1 MEQVRELKKKHRI
14 VVCQNDWSEFYDA
27 ARSIWRTMQTLF
39 PRHTMISN
47 DRHPMFKSRHF
58 SVLCFVL
65 FSTFVRGQ
73 DSSSPMTEQVRGA
86 ISRAI
91 PMLEAGSIGSAN
103 KRQCFTCHSQA
114 IPVFALVEAQQQGF
128 VVDEENI
135 KRQLKHTHDHLK
147 RGLENYR
154 QGKGQGGDVLTAGYA
169 LWTLDVGNWPRDEVT
184 DAVSHYLLE
193 VQSDLKHWRHRGS
206 RPPSSGSDFTA
217 TYVALRGLQ
226 HFGSDEEQSKEIDR
240 RKSVTEW
247 LIKQSP
253 VETED
258 CVFRLNALVEYVE
271 YSDAIQ
277 EVIEQAIADLIRKQR
292 DDGGWGQMDE
302 MTSDAYATGT
312 AIAALSLYHHVSD
325 IAVAANNASIR
336 KGIAYLLST
345 QQDDG
350 TWHVATRAKPVQEY
364 FESDFPHGK
373 DQFISIAAT
382 AWSTFALLLSLS
394 PNDTDDSILDESK
407 PLEAPKPI
415 DSDCSEADLLIEGFL
430 AKHKVPGASV
440 AIANGSKIVYSKGF
454 GFADAETNSQVTSSS
469 LFRIASLSKPI
480 TAVAILQLVEHE
492 KLKLNDKVFS
502 VLDFGAEIEAAG
514 EAFDARLRDITIEQL
529 LLHRGGWDRDKSFD
543 PMFQSVRFAK
553 EQGKPSPASQRDVI
567 VSMLSQRLDF
577 EPGERFAYSNFGYC
591 LLGRVIEKISG
602 ESYESYVQSHVLKPL
617 GITNMRI
624 GATRVEGRAASE
636 VRYYAKGK
644 SKSVFQADSGEEVL
658 PPYGA
663 WHLEAMDS
671 HGGWIASAEDLVRFA
686 AAFDDWDHCP
696 ILSRS
701 SIESMH
707 AVPAKSPGKDA
718 YYTFGW
724 NNRMNASGKA
734 NYWHTGSLPG
744 TLAIMIRRRDGSNM
758 VALLNTRDSK
768 DLSKLEQGLDELMHK
783 VADAVKQS
791 ERAE

>member
-1 MEQVRELKKKHRI
+1 
-14 VVCQNDWSEFYDA
+14 
-27 ARSIWRTMQTLF
+27 
-39 PRHTMISN
+39 MISN
-47 DRHPMFKSRHF
+47 DLHFMFKSHHIAVF
-58 SVLCFVL
+58 CFVL
-65 FSTFVRGQ
+65 FSTFARGQ
-73 DSSSPMTEQVRGA
+73 ESATPTTEQVRGA

-91 PMLEAGSIGSAN
+91 PMLEAGAIGSAN

-114 IPVFALVEAQQQGF
+114 LPVFALVEAKQQGF

-169 LWTLDVGNWPRDEVT
+169 LWTLDVGDWPRDEVT
-184 DAVSHYLLE
+184 DAVSHYILE
-193 VQSDLKHWRHRGS
+193 VQSDLHHWRHRGS

-217 TYVALRGLQ
+217 TYVALRGLRY
-226 HFGSDEEQSKEIDR
+226 FGSNDAQMIER

-247 LIKQSP
+247 LINQP
-253 VETED
+253 ALETED
-258 CVFRLNALVEYVE
+258 LVFRLHALMYAEDT
-271 YSDAIQ
+271 SD
-277 EVIEQAIADLIRKQR
+277 EVIDKAVADLIHKQR
-292 DDGGWGQMDE
+292 ADGGWGQKDE
-302 MTSDAYATGT
+302 MASDAYATGT
-312 AIAALSLYHHVSD
+312 AVAVLNTYRLDSGISLT
-325 IAVAANNASIR
+325 ANTASIR

-350 TWHVATRAKPVQEY
+350 TWHVVTRAKPVQEY
-364 FESDFPHGK
+364 FESDFPYGK

-382 AWSTFALLLSLS
+382 AWSTFALLQTLS
-394 PNDTDDSILDESK
+394 PNDNDVFIFDDPKSTE
-407 PLEAPKPI
+407 ETKPI
-415 DSDCSEADLLIEGFL
+415 DPIFSEADRLIEGFL

-440 AIANGSKIVYSKGF
+440 TISNAGKIVYSKGF
-454 GFADAETNSQVTSSS
+454 GLADVETNSQVTSSS

-480 TAVAILQLVEHE
+480 TAVAILQLVENE
-492 KLKLNDKVFS
+492 KLKLEDKVFS
-502 VLDFGAEIEAAG
+502 ILDFEAEIEAAG

-553 EQGKPSPASQRDVI
+553 EQGNPSPANQRDVI

-591 LLGRVIEKISG
+591 LLGRVIEKIAG
-602 ESYESYVQSHVLKPL
+602 ESYETFVQSNVLKPL
-617 GITNMRI
+617 GIARMRI
-624 GATRVEGRAASE
+624 GATRIEGQAADE

-644 SKSVFQADSGEEVL
+644 SKSVFQADLGEEVL

-663 WHLEAMDS
+663 WNLEAMDS
-671 HGGWIASAEDLVRFA
+671 HGGWIASAEDMVRFA

-696 ILSRS
+696 ILSRR

-707 AVPAKSPGKDA
+707 TVPSVSPGKDA

-744 TLAIMIRRRDGSNM
+744 TLAIMIRRRDGWDM
-758 VALLNTRDSK
+758 VALLNTRESQGS
-768 DLSKLEQGLDELMHK
+768 SKLDQGLDELMHK
-783 VADAVKQS
+783 VSDAVRESGRTK
-791 ERAE
+791 

>member
-1 MEQVRELKKKHRI
+1 
-14 VVCQNDWSEFYDA
+14 
-27 ARSIWRTMQTLF
+27 
-39 PRHTMISN
+39 
-47 DRHPMFKSRHF
+47 MFKSHHLP
-58 SVLCFVL
+58 VLCFVL
-65 FSTFVRGQ
+65 FSSMTHGQ
-73 DSSSPMTEQVRGA
+73 DSSVPMAEQVRGA

-114 IPVFALVEAQQQGF
+114 VPVFALVEAKRQGF
-128 VVDEENI
+128 AVDNENI
-135 KRQLKHTHDHLK
+135 KRQLKHTHEHLK

-169 LWTLDVGNWPRDEVT
+169 LWTLDVGDWPHDEVT

-193 VQSDLKHWRHRGS
+193 VQSDLQHWRHRGS

-226 HFGSDEEQSKEIDR
+226 HFGSQEEKSKEMER

-247 LIKQSP
+247 LINQSP
-253 VETED
+253 AETED
-258 CVFRLNALVEYVE
+258 SVFRLNALMEYT
-271 YSDAIQ
+271 DASH
-277 EVIEQAIADLIRKQR
+277 EVIEHAMADLVHKQR

-312 AIAALSLYHHVSD
+312 AIAALSTYHHVSD
-325 IAVAANNASIR
+325 ISAEANNASMR

-345 QQDDG
+345 QQEDG
-350 TWHVATRAKPVQEY
+350 TWHVVTRAKPVQEY

-382 AWSTFALLLSLS
+382 AWSTIALLQTLS
-394 PNDTDDSILDESK
+394 PNNNEDSILDESK
-407 PLEAPKPI
+407 PIEESKPVV
-415 DSDCSEADLLIEGFL
+415 SDISEADRLIEGFL
-430 AKHKVPGASV
+430 AKHQVPGASV
-440 AIANGSKIVYSKGF
+440 AITNASKILYSKGF
-454 GFADAETNSQVTSSS
+454 GFADVESNSQVTPSS

-480 TAVAILQLVEHE
+480 TAVAILQLVELG
-492 KLKLNDKVFS
+492 KLKLEDKVFS
-502 VLDFGAEIEAAG
+502 ILGFSPEIEAAG
-514 EAFDARLRDITIEQL
+514 QAFDARLRDITIEQL
-529 LLHRGGWDRDKSFD
+529 LQHRGGWDRDKSFD

-553 EQGKPSPASQRDVI
+553 EQRKPSPASQRDVI

-591 LLGRVIEKISG
+591 LLGRVIEKLSD
-602 ESYESYVQSHVLKPL
+602 ESYEPYVQSHVLKPL
-617 GITNMRI
+617 GVTKMCI
-624 GATRVEGRAASE
+624 GATRVEGRAADE

-644 SKSVFQADSGEEVL
+644 SKSVFQTDLGEEVL

-663 WHLEAMDS
+663 WNLEAMDS

-686 AAFDDWDHCP
+686 VAFDDWDHCP

-701 SIESMH
+701 SIERMH
-707 AVPAKSPGKDA
+707 SVPSVSPGKDA

-724 NNRMNASGKA
+724 NNRMNASGNA

-744 TLAIMIRRRDGSNM
+744 TLAIMIRRRDGSDM
-758 VALLNTRDSK
+758 VALLNTRDSQSS
-768 DLSKLEQGLDELMHK
+768 SKLEQGLDELMHK

-791 ERAE
+791 EQAK

>member
-1 MEQVRELKKKHRI
+1 MRKLLP
-14 VVCQNDWSEFYDA
+14 C
-27 ARSIWRTMQTLF
+27 
-39 PRHTMISN
+39 PTMISN
-47 DRHPMFKSRHF
+47 DLRFMFKSHHIAI
-58 SVLCFVL
+58 LCFVL
-65 FSTFVRGQ
+65 FSTFARGQ
-73 DSSSPMTEQVRGA
+73 ESATPMTVQVRNA

-114 IPVFALVEAQQQGF
+114 VPVFALVEAQLQGF

-135 KRQLKHTHDHLK
+135 KRQLKHTHEHLK

-169 LWTLDVGNWPRDEVT
+169 LWTLDVAYWPKDEVT
-184 DAVSHYLLE
+184 EAVRHYLME
-193 VQSDLKHWRHRGS
+193 AQSDLKHWRHRGS

-217 TYVALRGLQ
+217 TYVALRGLRY
-226 HFGSDEEQSKEIDR
+226 FGSNDAQMIER

-247 LIKQSP
+247 LINQP
-253 VETED
+253 ALDTED
-258 CVFRLNALVEYVE
+258 LVFRLHALL
-271 YSDAIQ
+271 YSDTSD
-277 EVIEQAIADLIRKQR
+277 EVIDKAVADLIHKQR
-292 DDGGWGQMDE
+292 ADGGWGQKDE
-302 MTSDAYATGT
+302 MASDAYATGT
-312 AIAALSLYHHVSD
+312 AIAVLSTYHLDSG
-325 IAVAANNASIR
+325 ISLTANTASIR

-350 TWHVATRAKPVQEY
+350 TWHVVTRAKPVQEY
-364 FESDFPHGK
+364 FESDFPYGK

-382 AWSTFALLLSLS
+382 AWSTFALLQTLS
-394 PNDTDDSILDESK
+394 PNDNDVFIFDDPKSTE
-407 PLEAPKPI
+407 ETKPI
-415 DSDCSEADLLIEGFL
+415 DPIFSEADRLIEGFL

-440 AIANGSKIVYSKGF
+440 AIANDSKIVYSKGF
-454 GFADAETNSQVTSSS
+454 GCADIETNSQVTSSS

-480 TAVAILQLVEHE
+480 TAVAILQLVENE
-492 KLKLNDKVFS
+492 KLKLEDKVFS
-502 VLDFGAEIEAAG
+502 ILDFEAEIEAAG
-514 EAFDARLRDITIEQL
+514 EAFDARLRDVTIEQL

-553 EQGKPSPASQRDVI
+553 EQGKPSPANQRDVI

-591 LLGRVIEKISG
+591 LLGRVIEKIAG
-602 ESYESYVQSHVLKPL
+602 ESYETYVQSHVLKPL
-617 GITNMRI
+617 GIARMRI
-624 GATRVEGRAASE
+624 GATRIEGRAISE

-644 SKSVFQADSGEEVL
+644 SKSVFQADLGEEVS

-696 ILSRS
+696 ILSRK
-701 SIESMH
+701 SIERMH
-707 AVPAKSPGKDA
+707 AVPSASPGTDA

-758 VALLNTRDSK
+758 VAMLNTRDSQ
-768 DLSKLEQGLDELMHK
+768 DASKLEQGLDVLMHK

>member
-1 MEQVRELKKKHRI
+1 
-14 VVCQNDWSEFYDA
+14 
-27 ARSIWRTMQTLF
+27 
-39 PRHTMISN
+39 
-47 DRHPMFKSRHF
+47 MFTSHHI

-65 FSTFVRGQ
+65 FSTFARGQ
-73 DSSSPMTEQVRGA
+73 DSAAPMTEQVRGA

-114 IPVFALVEAQQQGF
+114 VPVFALVEAKRQGF
-128 VVDEENI
+128 VVDDENI

-169 LWTLDVGNWPRDEVT
+169 LWTLDVGDWPRDEVT
-184 DAVSHYLLE
+184 DTVSHYLLE
-193 VQSDLKHWRHRGS
+193 AQSDLHHWRHRGN

-226 HFGSDEEQSKEIDR
+226 HFGSDEELSEALER
-240 RKSVTEW
+240 RKSVKEW
-247 LIKQSP
+247 LINQAP

-258 CVFRLNALVEYVE
+258 SVFRLNALVEYT
-271 YSDAIQ
+271 DASH
-277 EVIEQAIADLIRKQR
+277 EVIEHAMADLIHKQR

-312 AIAALSLYHHVSD
+312 AIAALSTYHHVSD
-325 IAVAANNASIR
+325 ISVAANNASMR

-382 AWSTFALLLSLS
+382 AWSTIALLQTLA
-394 PNDTDDSILDESK
+394 PNDAEISILDE
-407 PLEAPKPI
+407 PKPKEEPKPV
-415 DSDCSEADLLIEGFL
+415 DSDFSEADRLIEGFL
-430 AKHKVPGASV
+430 TNHHVPGASV
-440 AIANGSKIVYSKGF
+440 AITHNSKIIYSKGF
-454 GFADAETNSQVTSSS
+454 GFAEVDTNSRVTSSS

-480 TAVAILQLVEHE
+480 TAVAILQLVEQG
-492 KLKLNDKVFS
+492 KLKLEDKVFS
-502 VLDFGAEIEAAG
+502 ILDFGAEIEAAG
-514 EAFDARLRDITIEQL
+514 EAFDARLREITIEQL

-553 EQGKPSPASQRDVI
+553 EQGNPSPANQRDVI

-591 LLGRVIEKISG
+591 LLGRVIEKIAG
-602 ESYESYVQSHVLKPL
+602 ERYETFVQSNVLKPL
-617 GITNMRI
+617 GITRMRI
-624 GATRVEGRAASE
+624 GATGIEGQAADE

-644 SKSVFQADSGEEVL
+644 SKSVFQADLGEEVL

-663 WHLEAMDS
+663 WNLEAMDS
-671 HGGWIASAEDLVRFA
+671 HGGWIASAEDMVRFA
-686 AAFDDWDHCP
+686 AAFDDWDRCP
-696 ILSRS
+696 ILSRR

-707 AVPAKSPGKDA
+707 AVPPVSPGQHA

-744 TLAIMIRRRDGSNM
+744 TLAIMIRRRDGSDM
-758 VALLNTRDSK
+758 VALLNTRESQGS
-768 DLSKLEQGLDELMHK
+768 SKLDQGLDEVMHK
-783 VADAVKQS
+783 VADAVKES
-791 ERAE
+791 GRTN

>member
-1 MEQVRELKKKHRI
+1 MRVLLHR
-14 VVCQNDWSEFYDA
+14 Q
-27 ARSIWRTMQTLF
+27 
-39 PRHTMISN
+39 TMISN
-47 DRHPMFKSRHF
+47 DLQAMFKSHLL
-58 SVLCFVL
+58 SILCFVL
-65 FSTFVRGQ
+65 FSTLAHSQ
-73 DSSSPMTEQVRGA
+73 DSSSPLTEQVRGA

-128 VVDEENI
+128 IVDEENI

-169 LWTLDVGNWPRDEVT
+169 LWTLDVALWPQDEVT
-184 DAVSHYLLE
+184 DAVRHYLME

-217 TYVALRGLQ
+217 TYVALRGLRY
-226 HFGSDEEQSKEIDR
+226 FGSDDDQMIER

-247 LIKQSP
+247 LINHP
-253 VETED
+253 ALDTED
-258 CVFRLNALVEYVE
+258 IVFRLYALL
-271 YSDAIQ
+271 YSDTSN
-277 EVIEQAIADLIRKQR
+277 EVIDKAVTDLIHKQR
-292 DDGGWGQMDE
+292 ADGGWGQMDE
-302 MTSDAYATGT
+302 MASDAYASGT
-312 AIAALSLYHHVSD
+312 AIAFLNHYRLDSGISLT
-325 IAVAANNASIR
+325 ANTASIR

-345 QQDDG
+345 QQEDG
-350 TWHVATRAKPVQEY
+350 TWHVVTRAIPVQEY

-382 AWSTFALLLSLS
+382 AWSTIALLQSLT
-394 PNDTDDSILDESK
+394 PNDAEVSILDESK
-407 PLEAPKPI
+407 PIEKSKSVKAI
-415 DSDCSEADLLIEGFL
+415 SSEADGMIEGFL

-440 AIANGSKIVYSKGF
+440 AITHNSKIVYSKGF
-454 GFADAETNSQVTSSS
+454 GFADVETNSQVTSSS

-480 TAVAILQLVEHE
+480 TAVAILQLVENK
-492 KLKLNDKVFS
+492 KLKLEDKVFS
-502 VLDFGAEIEAAG
+502 ILDFEAEIEAAG

-529 LLHRGGWDRDKSFD
+529 LLHHGGWDRDKSFD
-543 PMFQSVRFAK
+543 PMFQSVRFAR
-553 EQGKPSPASQRDVI
+553 EQGKLSPASQRDI
-567 VSMLSQRLDF
+567 IISMLSQRLDF
-577 EPGERFAYSNFGYC
+577 APGERFAYSNFGYC

-602 ESYESYVQSHVLKPL
+602 ESYESYVQSHVLELL
-617 GITNMRI
+617 GITKMRI
-624 GATRVEGRAASE
+624 GSTRVEGRAADE

-644 SKSVFQADSGEEVL
+644 SKSVFQTDLGEEVS

-686 AAFDDWDHCP
+686 SAFDDWNHCP
-696 ILSRS
+696 ILSRR
-701 SIESMH
+701 SIERMH
-707 AVPAKSPGKDA
+707 ALPSKPPEKDA
-718 YYTFGW
+718 FYTFGW

-744 TLAIMIRRRDGSNM
+744 TLGIMIRRRDGSDM
-758 VALLNTRDSK
+758 VALLNTRDSQ
-768 DLSKLEQGLDELMHK
+768 DSSKLEQGLDELMHK
-783 VADAVKQS
+783 VADAMKQS